1 MKKNSRTS
9 HVAVKAGMWYLVCN
23 FILKGISFL
32 TAPFFNRILTETEI
46 GLYSNIISWV
56 SIITVIVT
64 LDLHSS
70 VNNAKFDY
78 KDKEFD
84 AYISS
89 ILILGTG
96 ITLIV
101 FIFALFSSDA
111 IESLLNVNTKYI
123 YIIFVYLLVSPAVSI
138 LLAKY
143 RAFIQY
149 KETIILTTV
158 STMANVIVSVV
169 LVMVMDNKLDARIYG
184 TYIPGYIIS
193 VIIYVVLLR
202 KSRDLKVEY
211 CKYAVKISAPLA
223 VHLLSGTI
231 LSSSDRIMITNICGA
246 EKNALYSVAYLFA
259 TVLLLIWSSV
269 NGAWAP
275 WCFEQF
281 DSNRFNK
288 VKAPSLFIL
297 FGFGFLCLIVVL
309 LAPEGLYI
317 LGGKNY
323 MSAAYVVPPIMCGCI
338 AIAAYSMYVNVE
350 QFFKKQIFVA
360 IGTGVAA
367 LINIGLNWILIPV
380 FGYVASAYT
389 TFIGYIV
396 LFAFHYVITR
406 FVMHK
411 KVYNNIL
418 IIIYIISF
426 SILFICIGF
435 IYDFILIRFIISLL
449 IMALLFIFVLKG
461 RKGNFNN

>member
-169 LVMVMDNKLDARIYG
+169 LVMVMDNKLEPEYMELIF
-184 TYIPGYIIS
+184 
-193 VIIYVVLLR
+193 
-202 KSRDLKVEY
+202 RD
-211 CKYAVKISAPLA
+211 
-223 VHLLSGTI
+223 I
-231 LSSSDRIMITNICGA
+231 LS
-246 EKNALYSVAYLFA
+246 V
-259 TVLLLIWSSV
+259 
-269 NGAWAP
+269 
-275 WCFEQF
+275 
-281 DSNRFNK
+281 
-288 VKAPSLFIL
+288 
-297 FGFGFLCLIVVL
+297 
-309 LAPEGLYI
+309 
-317 LGGKNY
+317 
-323 MSAAYVVPPIMCGCI
+323 
-338 AIAAYSMYVNVE
+338 
-350 QFFKKQIFVA
+350 
-360 IGTGVAA
+360 
-367 LINIGLNWILIPV
+367 
-380 FGYVASAYT
+380 
-389 TFIGYIV
+389 
-396 LFAFHYVITR
+396 
-406 FVMHK
+406 
-411 KVYNNIL
+411 
-418 IIIYIISF
+418 
-426 SILFICIGF
+426 
-435 IYDFILIRFIISLL
+435 
-449 IMALLFIFVLKG
+449 
-461 RKGNFNN
+461 